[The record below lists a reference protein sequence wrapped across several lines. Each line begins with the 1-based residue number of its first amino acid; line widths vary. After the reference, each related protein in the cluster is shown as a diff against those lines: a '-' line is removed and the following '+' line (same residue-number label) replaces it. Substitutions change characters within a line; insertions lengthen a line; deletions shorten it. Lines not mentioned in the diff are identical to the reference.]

1 MAQGLPLAHHR
12 FQHELAWVRNPGD
25 RINRDHIVLLTK
37 RNPSILSTPQPLIQP
52 QCMSAAT
59 FNPVVVQYLTK

>member
-12 FQHELAWVRNPGD
+12 FQHELAWVRNPRD
-25 RINRDHIVLLTK
+25 RDRIVLLTK

-59 FNPVVVQYLTK
+59 FNPVLVQYLTK